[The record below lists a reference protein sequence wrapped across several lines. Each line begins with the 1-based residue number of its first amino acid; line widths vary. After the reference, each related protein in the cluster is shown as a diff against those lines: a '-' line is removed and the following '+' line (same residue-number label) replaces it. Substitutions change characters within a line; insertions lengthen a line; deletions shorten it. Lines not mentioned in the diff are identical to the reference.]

1 MISSQGDDVL
11 AGLVLDGIF
20 DEAQGSL
27 KYILGQV
34 VLKLR
39 KQDEQLQLQATQLQE
54 QEQMMETMKESKE
67 ESKKLAAQAAEA
79 HGREILEIMKNI
91 TDAMNA
97 RIVDIN
103 QTMATL
109 VYNIQGFEMKV
120 SEQSEAQ
127 KRAEEEYEARMKK
140 QLDQIKEEQAAST
153 AQLLERDQE
162 MEAKEAANIAKLQA
176 NEDALKHELEVL
188 KRKQIA
194 DAKAA
199 EERAL
204 AERRSHDAP
213 VPKET
218 PDSGNVVDV
227 DKRVAEI
234 EAKLKHDQEK
244 NMARMRQENE
254 RIMNLERER
263 MQAAQAAER
272 EREREREE
280 AARREQERAA
290 AEAKAA
296 AKHKPVEGETP
307 EQAKERK
314 RKALAAK
321 WERLQQLMD
330 PAEMQK
336 YRDAFRLFDVD
347 GSGSVNVDE
356 VDSMLKSMGI
366 NVPKDQILILI
377 GQVDLDGSGEVD
389 EQEFIMMMASAE
401 TSPEWQSIRKRVSD
415 LSREKVDPAKSIG
428 NRLKELEAFIHQ
440 AEAKFRKASLQGA
453 KIVEV
458 EKKLSE
464 LLEMQQ
470 AKIERLDTEM
480 DKFADK
486 FESVEKTHGAFND
499 ALSQKE
505 DVERALKTIGRVAVL
520 EKDMKKK
527 LERSDIDA
535 IKNMIW
541 TDMSGL
547 LEDAT
552 KDAIQRAEFDEK
564 MLTKADAVKLG
575 MKADQDLVDAVV
587 ERLEK
592 RVEAMYGDVELIKM
606 NEEAEELHREEQRK
620 KEKEIVTLMSV
631 LDNRVKLTSE
641 NVEEDLNAVQTALA
655 GKADR
660 TKVVEILQQLDS
672 MGSNTE
678 ALERIKRRLGDKAN
692 KIDFDRVMNLA
703 RRLGKNVK
711 SLDDS
716 MKGLSDVDG
725 AAVKCLACD
734 RPLANLSESTL
745 LSDGPSFTEEPNPPL
760 GKPKGYLLHPLHR
773 SGALRPLGLQ
783 YRVQRPRTTG
793 APAAAGGTRRTWGG
807 ALKQGGRP
815 YSGTPLKSGFSPSRN
830 TRSLHS
836 SVSSPSIETVPG
848 MSPETHLGS
857 PNQRHLQQQQPRM
870 PNKSRSAASMSTLS
884 HSRGTPSVDNSFGKM
899 NDLKRYVQGCD
910 GRYYVTDSV

>member
-321 WERLQQLMD
+321 WERLQQ
-330 PAEMQK
+330 K
-336 YRDAFRLFDVD
+336 
-347 GSGSVNVDE
+347 SKI
-356 VDSMLKSMGI
+356 LKI
-366 NVPKDQILILI
+366 
-377 GQVDLDGSGEVD
+377 
-389 EQEFIMMMASAE
+389 
-401 TSPEWQSIRKRVSD
+401 
-415 LSREKVDPAKSIG
+415 
-428 NRLKELEAFIHQ
+428 
-440 AEAKFRKASLQGA
+440 
-453 KIVEV
+453 
-458 EKKLSE
+458 
-464 LLEMQQ
+464 
-470 AKIERLDTEM
+470 
-480 DKFADK
+480 
-486 FESVEKTHGAFND
+486 
-499 ALSQKE
+499 
-505 DVERALKTIGRVAVL
+505 
-520 EKDMKKK
+520 
-527 LERSDIDA
+527 
-535 IKNMIW
+535 
-541 TDMSGL
+541 
-547 LEDAT
+547 
-552 KDAIQRAEFDEK
+552 
-564 MLTKADAVKLG
+564 
-575 MKADQDLVDAVV
+575 
-587 ERLEK
+587 
-592 RVEAMYGDVELIKM
+592 
-606 NEEAEELHREEQRK
+606 
-620 KEKEIVTLMSV
+620 
-631 LDNRVKLTSE
+631 
-641 NVEEDLNAVQTALA
+641 
-655 GKADR
+655 
-660 TKVVEILQQLDS
+660 
-672 MGSNTE
+672 
-678 ALERIKRRLGDKAN
+678 
-692 KIDFDRVMNLA
+692 
-703 RRLGKNVK
+703 
-711 SLDDS
+711 
-716 MKGLSDVDG
+716 
-725 AAVKCLACD
+725 
-734 RPLANLSESTL
+734 
-745 LSDGPSFTEEPNPPL
+745 
-760 GKPKGYLLHPLHR
+760 
-773 SGALRPLGLQ
+773 
-783 YRVQRPRTTG
+783 
-793 APAAAGGTRRTWGG
+793 
-807 ALKQGGRP
+807 
-815 YSGTPLKSGFSPSRN
+815 
-830 TRSLHS
+830 
-836 SVSSPSIETVPG
+836 
-848 MSPETHLGS
+848 
-857 PNQRHLQQQQPRM
+857 
-870 PNKSRSAASMSTLS
+870 
-884 HSRGTPSVDNSFGKM
+884 
-899 NDLKRYVQGCD
+899 
-910 GRYYVTDSV
+910 